1 MKRLPELCLNRFV
14 WVMVICGLLL
24 TISPVQAQS
33 GIQANIG
40 STVTNFHVGD
50 VVGVIV
56 QVTHP
61 AGYRVIAPELDAMW
75 GDLEVRDVVVLSI
88 DSAENNNELTTLQIN
103 VTAWEPGVYNTP
115 PLPLK
120 IALQDGNLS
129 AIELGSIALT
139 VDSVLSPE
147 DLNLRDIKDQASVPF
162 PSRLP
167 LYAALG
173 AAAVA
178 LFALLLL
185 WIWRRR
191 KLAPD
196 FEEQVIIEDLRPA
209 NVIAL
214 ETLSEIERRDLAGQG
229 LYKDHYTLI
238 SDTLRR
244 YLEKAFKIP
253 AMEATT
259 YEIRSS
265 LRRESGLDVVQ
276 RTQLE
281 RILQESDLVKFAR
294 VKPSVEQAKQL
305 PRLAR
310 DFVQS
315 SYGLSAEKI
324 QAETFDDAPAQQ
336 EEEPVA

>member
-1 MKRLPELCLNRFV
+1 MNRLLRFPLGRFAMG
-14 WVMVICGLLL
+14 MVICGLLL
-24 TISPVQAQS
+24 LVAPVKAQN

-40 STVTNFHVGD
+40 STVTNFNVGD

-61 AGYRVIAPELDAMW
+61 AGYRVIAPDLDVAW
-75 GDLEVRDVVVLSI
+75 GEFEVIDVAVLSI

-115 PLPLK
+115 VLPLK
-120 IALQDGNLS
+120 IALQDGSLS

-139 VDSVLSPE
+139 VDSILSSE

-167 LYAALG
+167 IYATLG
-173 AAAVA
+173 AVVVA

-191 KLAPD
+191 KLAPE
-196 FEEQVIIEDLRPA
+196 FEEELVLQDLRPA
-209 NVIAL
+209 NVIAMEAL
-214 ETLSEIERRDLAGQG
+214 NEIERRDLAGQG
-229 LYKDHYTLI
+229 NYKDHYTLI

-265 LRRESGLDVVQ
+265 LRKESGLDVVQ

-294 VKPSVEQAKQL
+294 VKPSKAQAEEL

-315 SYGLSAEKI
+315 SYGFSAEKN
-324 QAETFDDAPAQQ
+324 QTETFDEIVEQI